1 MGGSSSTQTADE
13 IENDSKVTGN
23 QNYGLLNFSNESQ
36 GLSSDINLLEI
47 VTFAIVGL
55 AFLYFIRILCA
66 KRRKRRL
73 AEMGHHLQNINLH
86 EIPNQPAAPVHV
98 SRVPILSAQP
108 MPAQPPLYPGSQL
121 DCGQLNS
128 AGKYDI

>member
-13 IENDSKVTGN
+13 IDNDSKVTGN

-36 GLSSDINLLEI
+36 GLSGDINLLEI
-47 VTFAIVGL
+47 VTFVIVCL
-55 AFLYFIRILCA
+55 AFMRIFCE

-73 AEMGHHLQNINLH
+73 AEMGQHLQSINLH
-86 EIPNQPAAPVHV
+86 EIPNQPAAPVHA
-98 SRVPILSAQP
+98 SRVPIMLL
-108 MPAQPPLYPGSQL
+108 QPPLYPGSQL
-121 DCGQLNS
+121 DSAQLNS

>member
-47 VTFAIVGL
+47 VAFAIVGL

-66 KRRKRRL
+66 KRRKR
-73 AEMGHHLQNINLH
+73 
-86 EIPNQPAAPVHV
+86 
-98 SRVPILSAQP
+98 
-108 MPAQPPLYPGSQL
+108 
-121 DCGQLNS
+121 
-128 AGKYDI
+128 

>member
-47 VTFAIVGL
+47 VSFAIVGL
-55 AFLYFIRILCA
+55 AFL
-66 KRRKRRL
+66 
-73 AEMGHHLQNINLH
+73 
-86 EIPNQPAAPVHV
+86 
-98 SRVPILSAQP
+98 
-108 MPAQPPLYPGSQL
+108 
-121 DCGQLNS
+121 
-128 AGKYDI
+128 

>member
-36 GLSSDINLLEI
+36 GLSSDINLL
-47 VTFAIVGL
+47 TFAIVGL

-66 KRRKRRL
+66 
-73 AEMGHHLQNINLH
+73 I
-86 EIPNQPAAPVHV
+86 
-98 SRVPILSAQP
+98 
-108 MPAQPPLYPGSQL
+108 
-121 DCGQLNS
+121 
-128 AGKYDI
+128 

>member
-55 AFLYFIRILCA
+55 AFLYFIRILCE

-98 SRVPILSAQP
+98 SRVPTMS
-108 MPAQPPLYPGSQL
+108 AQPPLYPGSQL
-121 DCGQLNS
+121 DCAQLNS